1 MIYPTL
7 CENSRFFYKIPDFKT
22 WKQDQNKFPTFSRFF
37 NTVGALK
44 RATYKAAAGHVHTPV
59 GLHTIPLGL
68 QPAPSTLTDLSS
80 SAHNKMYVSS
90 VKTWQVNEL
99 MKDFKLF
106 KKGLKG
112 PSRIMKCPPHQVI
125 VTNQMKRYHRLMELQ
140 HACHAVCWLHSV
152 VNIYLFSS
160 C

>member
-1 MIYPTL
+1 
-7 CENSRFFYKIPDFKT
+7 
-22 WKQDQNKFPTFSRFF
+22 
-37 NTVGALK
+37 
-44 RATYKAAAGHVHTPV
+44 
-59 GLHTIPLGL
+59 
-68 QPAPSTLTDLSS
+68 
-80 SAHNKMYVSS
+80 
-90 VKTWQVNEL
+90 

-160 C
+160 CQDSFKLVNFHYEYVEFLCWSWITCICFAIYLYFIHICIDWNQLKGLTAGQCSPWLQNFFKLQFRAAGGWGCNCNISQCSDPAKSIFSW